1 MKLPEY
7 TGLSVHKGRKGG
19 NQLDVQEGLAI
30 ARTLIAQAK
39 AGLIYLRDVD
49 PTPPGGTSQHAKIV
63 ALEGACEQFD
73 NGAYV
78 LLGVTTSFM
87 MKAGD
92 HRRSSVQIV
101 YHKKGETQQ
110 HEITAKWRLPD

>member
-1 MKLPEY
+1 MKLPEF

-49 PTPPGGTSQHAKIV
+49 PTPPGGTSHTAKIA
-63 ALEGACEQFD
+63 ALESACDQFD
-73 NGAYV
+73 SGAFV
-78 LLGVTTSFM
+78 LLGVQTTFSSF
-87 MKAGD
+87 AGD
-92 HRRSSVQIV
+92 HRRSAVQIV
-101 YHKKGETQQ
+101 YHKKDDTHR
-110 HEITAKWRLPD
+110 HEISVKWRLPD